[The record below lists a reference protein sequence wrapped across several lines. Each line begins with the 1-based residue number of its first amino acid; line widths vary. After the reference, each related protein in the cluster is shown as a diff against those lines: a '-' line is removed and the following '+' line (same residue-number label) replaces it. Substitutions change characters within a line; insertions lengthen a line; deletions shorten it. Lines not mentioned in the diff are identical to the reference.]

1 MLAEASTSMR
11 CCHSGMLGH
20 INCGCNHIVDAFC
33 LTNASQS
40 ARVIIGE
47 DRLGHGLSNGETKRD
62 MRRGVYMHIVRF
74 EPAVPGSTRVPHDP
88 LSHPTCAR
96 QKQITM
102 CFPSHP
108 CKTLPPT
115 YTRQPNPPVDGDRS
129 KQSDFCAGVLGRG
142 MTPMHGESR
151 VARAA
156 GMGVER
162 SFFTPISLWRVLCEC
177 TAVVTAPLLLPSMYT

>member
-1 MLAEASTSMR
+1 MLAEASTNMA
-11 CCHSGMLGH
+11 HV
-20 INCGCNHIVDAFC
+20 CNTCQYWAPLWVSHQLRYVCVTVDAFC

-47 DRLGHGLSNGETKRD
+47 DRLGQGLSKGETKRD

-96 QKQITM
+96 QKQITR
-102 CFPSHP
+102 CFPSPP
-108 CKTLPPT
+108 CRTLPPT
-115 YTRQPNPPVDGDRS
+115 YTRQPNHPLDGDRS

-142 MTPMHGESR
+142 ITLMGRAGWQGLQAWGRTVLLHSYQPL
-151 VARAA
+151 ARA
-156 GMGVER
+156 M
-162 SFFTPISLWRVLCEC
+162 
-177 TAVVTAPLLLPSMYT
+177 